1 MEVPYEVTRAA
12 LLAFDSRFSA
22 SSSPSAER
30 LGRGWAGMSH
40 GGASA
45 PRCRSAG
52 GRGTRPPRQVSPAVS
67 TSLVVVDIDAALP
80 SDPAGGGGGEEQWT
94 ERRRAGEQRRYNRR
108 SPVSDVSPPYY
119 EVFDRIASALERLEM
134 LVGERTI
141 RLEEPASRARAG
153 RVGAE
158 SRVPPA
164 RGSSRGDV

>member
-22 SSSPSAER
+22 SPSSSAEL
-30 LGRGWAGMSH
+30 LGRGRAGMS
-40 GGASA
+40 GRASA
-45 PRCRSAG
+45 RRCRSAG
-52 GRGTRPPRQVSPAVS
+52 RRGVRRPRQVSPVVS
-67 TSLVVVDIDAALP
+67 TSLVVVDTDAALP

-134 LVGERTI
+134 LLGERTI
-141 RLEEPASRARAG
+141 RLEEPTRHSRSSG
-153 RVGAE
+153 VSAE

-164 RGSSRGDV
+164 RGSSRGDG